1 MGAEW
6 KLLAKKLV
14 QKSQKVSVNDNTN
27 LAQNLKELAEDIA
40 YHSRGKDTQI
50 DKNVLLDAFNLE
62 LSNVLTDDNL
72 FQEIFSLNN
81 KLAEWIYSGS
91 EVIEKWK
98 FTEENYEFK
107 RKNYNQEIEV
117 YKPIIPV
124 PFEVVKQDF
133 SNKETKV
140 AQNTGINNILNFVN
154 SFDSVLFNAQTL
166 TAVLTPANP
175 IDDLVVLGLRAYY
188 QEKLPD
194 SIKRIFEKIKSV
206 VNQIKNFINDVV
218 KEKIN
223 ENVALLNAFLCGL
236 INGLISLLQMVIL
249 LLGFVID
256 NIPFWEVEKTSSREA
271 IDERE
276 KQFEFIEDV
285 VDIITENASSLFTG
299 LIKTFI
305 NLPRDFVNLV
315 RDLTVQVRKKS
326 QYFWAYMIG
335 AIGFEL
341 ILDAVIAFFTGGTS
355 LAVSFANKI
364 SRATAKAT
372 QAGIKLAK
380 QVGKKVMT
388 SIDDIYK
395 FLKKEFEDL
404 IEAIKDGEFVKWI
417 KEKVTRLLDESIGKL
432 SLVEIRTIAKQATKN
447 PNAKKV
453 MLGKYVKNSS
463 RSYNIRAGN
472 NHTYFELDD
481 IAWEELFN
489 KVNGN
494 KDEIFKIN
502 KKFIDNELK
511 IKKDIFFSHNPFDK
525 EFLYGYYKMEIDYL
539 TITLKYKIVQVEEN
553 LWVTIK

>member
-1 MGAEW
+1 M
-6 KLLAKKLV
+6 
-14 QKSQKVSVNDNTN
+14 
-27 LAQNLKELAEDIA
+27 
-40 YHSRGKDTQI
+40 
-50 DKNVLLDAFNLE
+50 
-62 LSNVLTDDNL
+62 
-72 FQEIFSLNN
+72 
-81 KLAEWIYSGS
+81 
-91 EVIEKWK
+91 
-98 FTEENYEFK
+98 
-107 RKNYNQEIEV
+107 
-117 YKPIIPV
+117 
-124 PFEVVKQDF
+124 
-133 SNKETKV
+133 
-140 AQNTGINNILNFVN
+140 
-154 SFDSVLFNAQTL
+154 
-166 TAVLTPANP
+166 
-175 IDDLVVLGLRAYY
+175 VVLGLRAYY

-494 KDEIFKIN
+494 KDEIFKVN

>member
-494 KDEIFKIN
+494 KDEIFKVN

>member
-494 KDEIFKIN
+494 
-502 KKFIDNELK
+502 
-511 IKKDIFFSHNPFDK
+511 
-525 EFLYGYYKMEIDYL
+525 
-539 TITLKYKIVQVEEN
+539 T
-553 LWVTIK
+553 

>member
-1 MGAEW
+1 M
-6 KLLAKKLV
+6 AKKLV

-494 KDEIFKIN
+494 KDEIFKVN